1 MITCFSTTS
10 AAGSHHPAIVVAI
23 AGFVLL
29 LIAVNGLAPG
39 ASYG

>member
-1 MITCFSTTS
+1 MAMRRALIIT
-10 AAGSHHPAIVVAI
+10 AIVVAI